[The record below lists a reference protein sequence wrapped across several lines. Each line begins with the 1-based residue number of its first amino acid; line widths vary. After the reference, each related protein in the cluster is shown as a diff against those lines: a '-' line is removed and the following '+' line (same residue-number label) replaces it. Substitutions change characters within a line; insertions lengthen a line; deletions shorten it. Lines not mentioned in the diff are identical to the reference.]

1 MIISEKLNNF
11 KFRIDEDQF
20 ISSEDLKGQK
30 LVIYFYPKDDTPGCT
45 VEAKDFSKT
54 KNKFSKLN
62 TKILGVSKD
71 NIDKHK
77 KFITKHSL
85 TIDLISDDGSI
96 CEKFGVWVEKS
107 MYGKKYMGIERA
119 TFLFDQNL
127 KLIKIWRN
135 VKVKGHVDE
144 VLSFIKNLD

>member
-1 MIISEKLNNF
+1 MIINEKLNNF
-11 KFRIDEDQF
+11 KFRIDEDK
-20 ISSEDLKGQK
+20 IINSEDLQGQN

-85 TIDLISDDGSI
+85 TIDLISDDVSI

-144 VLSFIKNLD
+144 VLSFVENLD

>member
-1 MIISEKLNNF
+1 MVINEKLNNF
-11 KFRIDEDQF
+11 KFKIDEDK
-20 ISSEDLKGQK
+20 IINSEDLKGQN

-135 VKVKGHVDE
+135 VKVKGHVNE
-144 VLSFIKNLD
+144 VLSFVENLD

>member
-1 MIISEKLNNF
+1 MIINEKLNNLKF
-11 KFRIDEDQF
+11 KINEDKV
-20 ISSEDLKGQK
+20 INSEDLKGQN
-30 LVIYFYPKDDTPGCT
+30 LIIYFYPKDDTPGCT

-144 VLSFIKNLD
+144 VLSFVKNLD

>member
-1 MIISEKLNNF
+1 MIINEKLNNF
-11 KFRIDEDQF
+11 KFKIDEDK
-20 ISSEDLKGQK
+20 IINSEDLKGQN

>member
-1 MIISEKLNNF
+1 MKINDKLHDF
-11 KFRIDEDQF
+11 KFKVDEDR
-20 ISSEDLKGQK
+20 IINSRDLAGQN
-30 LVIYFYPKDDTPGCT
+30 LIIYFYPKDDTPGCT
-45 VEAKDFSKT
+45 VEAIEFSKS

-62 TKILGVSKD
+62 TKIFGISKD
-71 NIDKHK
+71 SIEKHK

-85 TIDLISDDGSI
+85 AIELISDDVAI

-119 TFLFDQNL
+119 TFIFDKNL

-135 VKVKGHVDE
+135 VKVKGHVEE
-144 VLSFIKNLD
+144 VLNFVKGLN

>member
-11 KFRIDEDQF
+11 KFRIDEDKF
-20 ISSEDLKGQK
+20 INSEDLKGQK

-144 VLSFIKNLD
+144 VLSFVENLD

>member
-1 MIISEKLNNF
+1 MNINDKLNDLAF
-11 KFRIDEDQF
+11 KIDEDKF
-20 ISSEDLKGQK
+20 VNSNDLKGHN
-30 LVIYFYPKDDTPGCT
+30 LIIYFYPKDDTPGCT
-45 VEAKDFSKT
+45 VEAIDFSKS
-54 KNKFSKLN
+54 KNNFSKLN

-71 NIDKHK
+71 TIAKHK
-77 KFITKHSL
+77 KFINKHTL

-119 TFLFDQNL
+119 TFLFDDDL

-144 VLSFIKNLD
+144 VLSFIKSLD

>member
-1 MIISEKLNNF
+1 MIISERLNNF
-11 KFRIDEDQF
+11 KFKVDEDKIINSQDF
-20 ISSEDLKGQK
+20 KGQN
-30 LVIYFYPKDDTPGCT
+30 LIIYFYPKDDTPGCT
-45 VEAKDFSKT
+45 VEAIDFSKA
-54 KNKFSKLN
+54 KNQFSKLN

-71 NIDKHK
+71 SIDKHK

-85 TIDLISDDGSI
+85 KIDLISDDGSI

-144 VLSFIKNLD
+144 VLSFVKNLD